1 MVKTTSII
9 TCGLIMILLLTGC
22 SETEPSATQKDVQK
36 APALTYVVAGYGKVF
51 YEANTCDLVFGVVT
65 HNDDVMQC
73 HKVHEEA
80 VASVT
85 KYIKDILP
93 KKTIAGQSSTKL
105 SIHTKPNKEIFYLY
119 ETVFS
124 MRMKG
129 IEELSSVQ
137 SELVQRGVNK
147 IISFDLLSDKE
158 SDLVFEARRLA
169 IDDAKKKAQ
178 FVASQAGWEIIGI
191 SNIVY
196 NETPY
201 QKRRMAGTFGSRAS
215 VSQDM
220 SSMAAETFV
229 DSSMTVTFKY
239 KKIK

>member
-1 MVKTTSII
+1 MVNTTSII

-51 YEANTCDLVFGVVT
+51 YEANTCDLVFAVVT

-85 KYIKDILP
+85 KYIKDISP

-105 SIHTKPNKEIFYLY
+105 SIHTKLNKVKFYLY

-129 IEELSSVQ
+129 IEKLSSVQ

-147 IISFDLLSDKE
+147 IISFDLLSDNE

-191 SNIVY
+191 YNIVY

-201 QKRRMAGTFGSRAS
+201 QKSRMARTFGSRAS

-229 DSSMTVTFKY
+229 DSSMTVTFEY